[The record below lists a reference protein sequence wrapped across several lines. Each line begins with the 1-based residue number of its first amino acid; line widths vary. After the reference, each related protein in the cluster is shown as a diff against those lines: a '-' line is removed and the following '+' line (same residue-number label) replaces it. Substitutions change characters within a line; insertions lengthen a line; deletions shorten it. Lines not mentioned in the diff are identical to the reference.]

1 MGYILLKIVVSK
13 AAVVLQLSQQ
23 LMYQEITND
32 IKPLLVLIELDP
44 SQFKLTVSYETVAA
58 LSVQ

>member
-23 LMYQEITND
+23 LMYQEIMNG
-32 IKPLLVLIELDP
+32 IKPLLALIELDP

-58 LSVQ
+58 LSLQ